1 MLREGQYA
9 EGGWRGF
16 LLRPVAIRRAVG
28 GQESSIPQGGWPEE
42 QHTSWMDREM
52 E

>member
-1 MLREGQYA
+1 MLREGWYA
-9 EGGWRGF
+9 EGGCRGF
-16 LLRPVAIRRAVG
+16 LLRPIRRAVG
-28 GQESSIPQGGWPEE
+28 GQESSIPQGWWPEE